1 MSILDNVSA
10 LCKERGLSIAA
21 LEDGAGLTPKSI
33 GKWNKSL
40 PSVDKAAKAAAFL
53 GVPISRLL
61 DGTDLQT
68 EKAAAQEGD
77 GSADDVI
84 LRFLRSLPKERVRGI
99 LLALEAPEEVLAA
112 LDHEEPRG

>member
-21 LEDGAGLTPKSI
+21 LEAGAGLTPKSI

-40 PSVDKAAKAAAFL
+40 PSIDKAAKAAAFL

-61 DGTDLQT
+61 DGTDLQA
-68 EKAAAQEGD
+68 EKAAAPEGD
-77 GSADDVI
+77 VLSD
-84 LRFLRSLPKERVRGI
+84 KERELIRRLRENPERLDA
-99 LLALEAPEEVLAA
+99 LLAILPE
-112 LDHEEPRG
+112 